1 MKTIIKKI
9 KSMDYQ
15 RIIIGASIA
24 FSVLTGMIGYEKLS
38 IGYAIVFA
46 MLCALNSMIK
56 DLKELGDAWKE

>member
-1 MKTIIKKI
+1 MKTIINKI
-9 KSMDYQ
+9 KSLDYQ

-24 FSVLTGMIGYEKLS
+24 FSVLTGMVGYEELS

-46 MLCALNSMIK
+46 MLCALSSMLK